1 MKKQYI
7 APKTLIISL
16 NNQCALMAGSI
27 TEPLQSTNVQDG
39 DGFVQHG
46 RASRF
51 SYYDDEEF
59 DEEQF

>member
-7 APKTLIISL
+7 APETFIVNI

-27 TEPLQSTNVQDG
+27 TETLQSTNVQDG
-39 DGFVQHG
+39 DGFVQHV

-51 SYYDDEEF
+51 DYYYDDEF
-59 DEEQF
+59 DE